1 MKFKHRGESQDL
13 HKNETLSKEMLLKE
27 TFVNKRRTNSKTEE
41 SSTHEET
48 VAALKNQYQWNLI
61 FSSLSILTLCL
72 CSTFTI

>member
-1 MKFKHRGESQDL
+1 
-13 HKNETLSKEMLLKE
+13 MLLKE

-61 FSSLSILTLCL
+61 FSSLSILTLRL
-72 CSTFTI
+72 YSTFTI